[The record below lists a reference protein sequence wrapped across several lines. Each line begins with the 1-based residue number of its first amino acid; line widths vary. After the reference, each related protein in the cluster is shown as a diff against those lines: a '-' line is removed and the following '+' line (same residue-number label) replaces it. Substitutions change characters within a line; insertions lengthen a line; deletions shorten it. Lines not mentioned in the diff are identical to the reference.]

1 MNFLN
6 NFRGKASKPQVQ
18 YSNVFS
24 QDFEL
29 SKTLGSGQFGCV
41 SLARSKHTG
50 QEFAVKVCS
59 SVSLN
64 SGQKS
69 R

>member
-6 NFRGKASKPQVQ
+6 NLRGKTSKPQVQ

-24 QDFEL
+24 QDFDL
-29 SKTLGSGQFGCV
+29 TKNIGSGQFGIV

-50 QEFAVKVCS
+50 QEFAVKVWEE
-59 SVSLN
+59 
-64 SGQKS
+64 S
-69 R
+69 RIRH

>member
-1 MNFLN
+1 MNFIN
-6 NFRGKASKPQVQ
+6 NLRGKASKPQVQ

-41 SLARSKHTG
+41 SLCRSKHTG
-50 QEFAVKVCS
+50 QEFAVKV
-59 SVSLN
+59 
-64 SGQKS
+64 
-69 R
+69 